1 LIRSALP
8 GIRAAAEAEN
18 ACKVYACDALA
29 VAAGELGLSHYPL
42 LDPSTEEF
50 IQAALI
56 QSHGPV
62 YTLEW
67 NDGFNGTQPW
77 SAGTAEV
84 ETATFVEGPTY
95 CSATGI
101 RIKTASGGM
110 KWDADTQAL
119 APNVVG
125 TPIPYSGAISVVM
138 SNASF
143 SAQRAFWST
152 GWSWRYHPNA
162 NATYDTLNYAYNLSI
177 DGGNTIELNYS
188 GTPGNTWTIPAGYM
202 FDTDTPRLVQINSL
216 VTPRMEN
223 TGSQNNGYTRYR
235 LWLDFVVDIQIDDH
249 KFTTW
254 TWSDFR
260 IDHWSLD
267 SLGDPFAD
275 ITNTSKDK
283 DYFVSQA
290 LFNASGLTLGHTT
303 EDNRNVLYQG
313 YLQNF
318 STYVDP
324 DPLCG
329 VTVPTPNEDP
339 VPERFAL
346 VWNFEDNNFTWM
358 DASVIDAGELVPSVC
373 MTYGLEPGWQTTWAS
388 LLDHGIIWGAEGDT
402 GLDNLMAGTDEWGD
416 GESPTGW
423 DDFYY
428 AGKEQGMFW
437 LSDAGVSEADQVLDK
452 SGLKQYFAERVS
464 MDFDDAL
471 GSTSNT
477 YKHVRQLFPLLE
489 SPESGAMNT
498 YRFSIGWSANL
509 MDEPDYKPGRTIY
522 LNKSGYSGKHKID
535 TRSTG
540 RYMAMKWDFTYT
552 DEIAMTGVDID
563 IEESH
568 GR

>member
-1 LIRSALP
+1 MNRTADLDAYPGSDIIKDYSGNANDLVDASGSSTVQAIVGTSAVTNCDSSNRITHVTAGGYEKQDTP
-8 GIRAAAEAEN
+8 GGNIPGMAFDGTN
-18 ACKVYACDALA
+18 
-29 VAAGELGLSHYPL
+29 AGEFTWVGCIEGNENYFPCWVTWYHDNEAGGPDFKHTEVQYSNDKTNSQFKYILTSRDPAGAIQLSETVGLAHSLFPLGWETGFHAIRC
-42 LDPSTEEF
+42 T
-50 IQAALI
+50 
-56 QSHGPV
+56 PV
-62 YTLEW
+62 
-67 NDGFNGTQPW
+67 GT
-77 SAGTAEV
+77 
-84 ETATFVEGPTY
+84 TATTVEVF
-95 CSATGI
+95 C
-101 RIKTASGGM
+101 
-110 KWDADTQAL
+110 
-119 APNVVG
+119 
-125 TPIPYSGAISVVM
+125 
-138 SNASF
+138 
-143 SAQRAFWST
+143 
-152 GWSWRYHPNA
+152 
-162 NATYDTLNYAYNLSI
+162 
-177 DGGNTIELNYS
+177 
-188 GTPGNTWTIPAGYM
+188 
-202 FDTDTPRLVQINSL
+202 
-216 VTPRMEN
+216 
-223 TGSQNNGYTRYR
+223 NNQ
-235 LWLDFVVDIQIDDH
+235 LVDIRTINEGVLNPQ
-249 KFTTW
+249 KY
-254 TWSDFR
+254 
-260 IDHWSLD
+260 
-267 SLGDPFAD
+267 GD
-275 ITNTSKDK
+275 
-283 DYFVSQA
+283 QA
-290 LFNASGLTLGHTT
+290 RCVTLGSYDLNFKGQEHALWVRALTDGELT
-303 EDNRNVLYQG
+303 GLYNAW
-313 YLQNF
+313 LQNAA
-318 STYVDP
+318 TYVDP

-329 VTVPTPNEDP
+329 VTVPAPNEDP

-346 VWNFEDNNFTWM
+346 VWSFEDNNFTWM

-452 SGLKQYFAERVS
+452 SGLKQYFAERTS

-477 YKHVRQLFPLLE
+477 YKHVRQLYPLLE